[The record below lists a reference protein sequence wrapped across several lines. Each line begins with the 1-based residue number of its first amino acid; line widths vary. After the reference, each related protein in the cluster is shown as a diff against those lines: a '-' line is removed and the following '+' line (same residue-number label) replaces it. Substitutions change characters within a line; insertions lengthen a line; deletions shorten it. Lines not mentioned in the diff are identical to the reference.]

1 MQAIVE
7 ATKQITTQQRL
18 GRKDLRSPKAAAVAG
33 FLFSALLV
41 TIYLLLRTAVP
52 ADPREP
58 GAWLR
63 GDARQV
69 EIALNLFPFTA
80 ITFLWFIGFL
90 RDRLGRRED
99 RFFSTMFFG
108 SGLLFLG
115 MLFTLAALT
124 GGILIAFSLQPQAM
138 TDSAAFHLARAAC
151 YNIVNIYMA
160 KMAAIF
166 VFATSAVTSRTGIVP
181 PWLTFSGYA
190 LSLTLLVGSYY
201 VDWAFIA
208 FPLWVLLLSCALLRS
223 GPRP

>member
-7 ATKQITTQQRL
+7 ATRQITTQRL
-18 GRKDLRSPKAAAVAG
+18 GRNDLRTPKVAAVAG
-33 FLFSALLV
+33 FLFSALMV
-41 TIYLLLRTAVP
+41 AIYLLLRTAMP

-63 GDARQV
+63 GDARHV
-69 EIALNLFPFTA
+69 EIALNLFPFAA
-80 ITFLWFIGFL
+80 IAFLWFIAFL
-90 RDRLGRRED
+90 RDRLGRHED

-108 SGLLFLG
+108 SGQLFLG

-124 GGILIAFSLQPQAM
+124 GGILIAFSVQPQAT
-138 TDSAAFHLARAAC
+138 TDSAAFHIARAAC
-151 YNIVNIYMA
+151 YNIVNSYIA

-166 VFATSAVTSRTGIVP
+166 VFTTSAVTSKTGIVP
-181 PWLTFSGYA
+181 RWLTLGGYA

-208 FPLWVLLLSCALLRS
+208 FPLWVLLLSCSLLRS
-223 GPRP
+223 GPTP